1 MCGMQALG
9 AVLTTEDVQEGVRR
23 QVAQCLV
30 QLQSDSSISALLT
43 ALPQEQ
49 RSALAKLAS
58 HAA

>member
-1 MCGMQALG
+1 MQALG

-30 QLQSDSSISALLT
+30 QLQSDNSISALLT

-49 RSALAKLAS
+49 RSALAKFAS